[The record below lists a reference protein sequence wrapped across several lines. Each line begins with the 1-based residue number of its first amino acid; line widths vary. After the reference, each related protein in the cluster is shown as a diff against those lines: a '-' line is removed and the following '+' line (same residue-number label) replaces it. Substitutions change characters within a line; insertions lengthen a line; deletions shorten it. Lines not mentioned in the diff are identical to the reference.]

1 MTSKIIV
8 NNVGSDTGINTVTF
22 DSNVQRGSSNLHSTG
37 LNVNDTF
44 VHSTGI
50 ALGAG
55 STIGAVTGVTTYYGD
70 GSQLTGISAGPTLTN
85 GDNNRI
91 VTATGANALNA
102 QANLTYNGATITHN
116 VTGGLAKLDIKGS
129 VGGGALGASISL
141 RNTNTANN
149 GKTEI
154 QFQDPGSNVYAKI
167 EGTSLTD
174 GSNNGEI
181 RFYTASATQGV
192 TERLKITQEG
202 YVLKSETPCFDAV
215 RSGGNV
221 SAGNIIHYNTVN
233 VNNGNHYNSSNGRF
247 TAPVAGFYFFSYGTI
262 KNGTNNVTRL
272 HIYKNGS
279 RIYNAGR
286 HLRMDSDQ
294 NYGDNGAMTI
304 VVSLAVND
312 YISIKVEEG
321 EAYGTTQ
328 EYCYF
333 NGFLIG

>member
-1 MTSKIIV
+1 MVITT
-8 NNVGSDTGINTVTF
+8 NAGS
-22 DSNVQRGSSNLHSTG
+22 
-37 LNVNDTF
+37 
-44 VHSTGI
+44 GI
-50 ALGAG
+50 A
-55 STIGAVTGVTTYYGD
+55 
-70 GSQLTGISAGPTLTN
+70 N
-85 GDNNRI
+85 
-91 VTATGANALNA
+91 
-102 QANLTYNGATITHN
+102 
-116 VTGGLAKLDIKGS
+116 
-129 VGGGALGASISL
+129 
-141 RNTNTANN
+141 
-149 GKTEI
+149 
-154 QFQDPGSNVYAKI
+154 
-167 EGTSLTD
+167 
-174 GSNNGEI
+174 
-181 RFYTASATQGV
+181 
-192 TERLKITQEG
+192 ERLRISSDG
-202 YVLKSETPCFDAV
+202 YVTKPATPCFDAV

-262 KNGTNNVTRL
+262 KNSTNNVTRL

-286 HLRMDSDQ
+286 HLRMDSGQ

-321 EAYGTTQ
+321 EIYGTTQ

>member
-1 MTSKIIV
+1 MTSKIVV
-8 NNVGSDTGINTVTF
+8 NNIEADAGVSTVTF
-22 DSNVQRGSSNLHSTG
+22 NSNVQRGSSNLHSTG

-70 GSQLTGISAGPTLTN
+70 GSQLTGAGPTLTN
-85 GDNNRI
+85 GANNRI

-141 RNTNTANN
+141 RNTNSANN
-149 GKTEI
+149 GKTEL

-167 EGTSLTD
+167 EGTNLTD

-192 TERLKITQEG
+192 TERLKISQEG
-202 YVLKSETPCFDAV
+202 YVTKPAHPTFDV
-215 RSGGNV
+215 CGSSGNPNASSGSV
-221 SAGNIIHYNTVN
+221 YITYNTVKI
-233 VNNGNHYNSSNGRF
+233 NNGNHYSTSTGKF
-247 TAPVAGFYFFSYGTI
+247 TVPVAGLYFFSFGCI
-262 KNGTNNVTRL
+262 KSGNNNLARL
-272 HIYKNGS
+272 HLHKNGS
-279 RIYNAGR
+279 SANDR
-286 HLRMDSDQ
+286 HLRMATGQDG
-294 NYGDNGAMTI
+294 YGENGALTNI
-304 VVSLAVND
+304 ISCAVGD
-312 YISIKVEEG
+312 EIQVWLQEG
-321 EAYGTTQ
+321 VLHAGTAYL
-328 EYCYF
+328 YF

>member
-1 MTSKIIV
+1 MTSKIVV
-8 NNVGSDTGINTVTF
+8 NNIEADAGVSTVTF
-22 DSNVQRGSSNLHSTG
+22 NSNVERGSSNLHSTG

-70 GSQLTGISAGPTLTN
+70 GSQLTGISAGTSLSGSTN
-85 GDNNRI
+85 DTI
-91 VTATGANALNA
+91 CTVTGANAI
-102 QANLTYNGATITHN
+102 QGEANLTFSGSVLNINGTTDDTPLMIDTTSNNGAH
-116 VTGGLAKLDIKGS
+116 
-129 VGGGALGASISL
+129 L
-141 RNTNTANN
+141 RFR
-149 GKTEI
+149 K
-154 QFQDPGSNVYAKI
+154 
-167 EGTSLTD
+167 D
-174 GSNNGEI
+174 GSNQHFVGAGGGFSLGDKEDLSLRGYDNI
-181 RFYTASATQGV
+181 LFATGNTS
-192 TERLKITQEG
+192 TERMRISSQG
-202 YVLKSETPCFDAV
+202 YVTKPATPCFDAV
-215 RSGGNV
+215 KSNGNV
-221 SAGNIIHYNTVN
+221 SAGNIIQYNTVN

-262 KNGTNNVTRL
+262 KNNTNNVTRL

-286 HLRMDSDQ
+286 HLRMDSGQ
-294 NYGDNGAMTI
+294 SYGDNGAMTI
-304 VVSLAVND
+304 VVSLAVSD

-321 EAYGTTQ
+321 EVYGATQ